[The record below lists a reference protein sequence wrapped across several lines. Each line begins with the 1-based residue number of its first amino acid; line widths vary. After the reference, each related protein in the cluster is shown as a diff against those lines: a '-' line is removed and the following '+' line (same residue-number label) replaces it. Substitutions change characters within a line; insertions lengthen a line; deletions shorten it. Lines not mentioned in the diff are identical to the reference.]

1 MKLLKTGVLLATVV
15 CLLNFSAYSQIS
27 NVSDVGGKP
36 IMTKKYSKIE
46 GSPYYFGT
54 DTWMDGTLYT
64 ADGKKIE
71 DIPIRFNGFDNEV
84 EYRKDGNVLIIDNYN
99 LKGFDFYFNSEFGD
113 TKKAKYTFRNGFSV
127 PGEIEKTDFYNVI
140 YQGENFSLI
149 EEFKVLETRVTPA
162 SYGASEYRKFV
173 NDKRTYLIIND
184 KVDKFKNRKRDFYN
198 IAPDQKSA
206 IKKQI
211 KQNDLDLNNENHV
224 SFLLEY
230 IDNNLIQ

>member
-1 MKLLKTGVLLATVV
+1 MKLLKAGVLLLTIF
-15 CLLNFSAYSQIS
+15 LFSQNSYSQIS
-27 NVSDVGGKP
+27 NVSEVGGKP

-54 DTWMDGTLYT
+54 DTWMDGALYT

-71 DIPIRFNGFDNEV
+71 DIPIRFNGYDNEV

-99 LKGFDFYFNSEFGD
+99 LKGFDFYYDSELGGA
-113 TKKAKYTFRNGFSV
+113 KKAKFEFRNGFHV
-127 PGEIEKTDFYNVI
+127 AGEIEKTDFFNVI
-140 YQGENFSLI
+140 YQGENLSLI
-149 EEFKVLETRVTPA
+149 EEFKVIETRVAPA
-162 SYGASEYRKFV
+162 TYGASEYKKFV
-173 NDKRTYLIIND
+173 NDKRTYIIIND
-184 KVDKFKNRKRDFYN
+184 KLDKFKSRKRDFYN
-198 IAPDQKSA
+198 LAPDQKSE

-211 KQNDLDLNNENHV
+211 KQNDLDLKNENHI

>member
-1 MKLLKTGVLLATVV
+1 MKMLKSGVLLITVV
-15 CLLNFSAYSQIS
+15 LFTFNAYAQIS
-27 NVSDVGGKP
+27 NVSEVGGKP

-46 GSPYYFGT
+46 GSPYYFGS

-71 DIPIRFNGFDNEV
+71 DIPIRFNGYDNEV
-84 EYRKDGNVLIIDNYN
+84 EYRKDGNILIIDNSN
-99 LKGFDFYFNSEFGD
+99 LKGFDFYFNPNNGA
-113 TKKAKYTFRNGFSV
+113 KKAKYEFRNGFNI
-127 PGEIEKTDFYNVI
+127 PGEIDKSDFFNVI

-162 SYGASEYRKFV
+162 TYGASEYKKFV
-173 NDKRTYLIIND
+173 NDRKTYLIINNEL
-184 KVDKFKNRKRDFYN
+184 DKFKNRKKDFYN
-198 IAPDQKSA
+198 IAPDQKSE

-211 KQNDLDLNNENHV
+211 KQNDLDLKNENHII
-224 SFLLEY
+224 FLLEY

>member
-1 MKLLKTGVLLATVV
+1 MKSLKAGVLLLAI
-15 CLLNFSAYSQIS
+15 LLFSQNSHSQIS

-71 DIPIRFNGFDNEV
+71 DIPIRFNGYDNEV

-99 LKGFDFYFNSEFGD
+99 LKGFDFYYVSEFGGD
-113 TKKAKYTFRNGFSV
+113 KKAKYEFRNGFHV
-127 PGEIEKTDFYNVI
+127 AGEIEKTDFFNVI
-140 YQGENFSLI
+140 YEGENLSLI
-149 EEFKVLETRVTPA
+149 EEFKVIETRVTPA
-162 SYGASEYRKFV
+162 SYGASEYKKFV
-173 NDKRTYLIIND
+173 NDKRTYIIIND
-184 KVDKFKNRKRDFYN
+184 KLDKFKSRKRDFYN
-198 IAPDQKSA
+198 LVPDQKSE

-211 KQNDLDLNNENHV
+211 KQNDLDLSNENHI

>member
-1 MKLLKTGVLLATVV
+1 MKLLQTGVLLVAVFF
-15 CLLNFSAYSQIS
+15 FSVTAYSQIG
-27 NVSDVGGKP
+27 NINEFGGGKP
-36 IMTKKYSKIE
+36 IMMKKYSKIE
-46 GSPYYFGT
+46 GTPYYFGS
-54 DTWMDGTLYT
+54 DNWMDGTLYT
-64 ADGKKIE
+64 ADGKMVE

-99 LKGFDFYFNSEFGD
+99 LKGFDFYYSEESGGKK
-113 TKKAKYTFRNGFSV
+113 TKYEFRNGFSV

-140 YQGENFSLI
+140 YQGDNLSLI

-173 NDKRTYLIIND
+173 NDRKTYLILNN
-184 KVDKFKNRKRDFYN
+184 KLDKFKSRKRDFYD
-198 IAPDQKSA
+198 IAPNQKSE

-211 KQNDLDLNNENHV
+211 KKNDLDLNNPSHV
-224 SFLLEY
+224 TFLLEY